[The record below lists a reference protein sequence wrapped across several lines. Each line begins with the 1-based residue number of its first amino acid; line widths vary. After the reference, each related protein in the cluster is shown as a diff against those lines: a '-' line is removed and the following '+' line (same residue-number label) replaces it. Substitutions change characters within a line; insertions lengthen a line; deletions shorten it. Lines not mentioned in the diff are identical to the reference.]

1 MTRILNRREF
11 AALMG
16 GAAGLSWT
24 ARQAS
29 SIAIGPPSAGALG
42 ELPRLMEI
50 AGVPGIAA
58 CVVQDGK
65 TVWQQFVGVIE
76 AGTTKAVSPDTLV
89 PAASLGKPVFAHAVL
104 RMVDEG
110 RLALDKPLK
119 SYVPDHA
126 PADSRGDKIA
136 ARHVLSHSSGLRNW
150 RNNRDQPL
158 VPDFDPGSRFQY
170 SGEGFYYLQRAV
182 EKISGMAFEKYMQE
196 HLFAPL
202 GMTSSTYAWRADTDA
217 RLWIGHQRGAP
228 QRPPS
233 RDFSNRLFQ
242 FAQSQGKSLA
252 SFTHEDI
259 VAAMEQVKPA
269 PPALP
274 NFMIPNSAGSMLTT
288 VGDYASF
295 VNRVLM
301 PRKDD
306 VDLRPATH
314 GQMLVP
320 QTKINSALSWGLG
333 WGLESAAGRDYI
345 WHWGDNGTYKN
356 FVLAH
361 PASRSAVLVFT
372 NGSNGMRIAEHIV
385 VAASGIEHP
394 AFDWL

>member
-16 GAAGLSWT
+16 GAAGLALT

-29 SIAIGPPSAGALG
+29 QIAIGPPSTAALG

-58 CVVQDGK
+58 CVLQDGK
-65 TVWQQFVGVIE
+65 TVWQQFAGVVE
-76 AGTTKAVSPDTLV
+76 AATTKAVSPDTLV

-104 RMVDEG
+104 RMADEG
-110 RLALDKPLK
+110 RLALDRPLK

-126 PADSRGDKIA
+126 PADSRGDKIT

-150 RNNRDQPL
+150 RNNRDQTL

-170 SGEGFYYLQRAV
+170 SGEGFYYLQRTV
-182 EKISGMAFEKYMQE
+182 ETISGMAFEQYMQE
-196 HLFAPL
+196 RLFAPL

-217 RLWIGHQRGAP
+217 RLWVGHQRGAP

-233 RDFSNRLFQ
+233 RDFSSRLFQ

-295 VNRVLM
+295 VNRVLL

-314 GQMLVP
+314 EQMLVP

-333 WGLESAAGRDYI
+333 WGLESAAGRNYI

-361 PASRSAVLVFT
+361 PAARAAVLVFT

-385 VAASGIEHP
+385 VAASGLEHP